1 MVKCLYFDC
10 FSGISGDM
18 TLAALIDL
26 GVPRKYL
33 KEEIKKL
40 DVSGYTVSV
49 SRTMRMGIS
58 GKQIFVKTGSD
69 KSLHHR
75 RSYKDIEKIVKRSRL
90 KSHIKDRSL
99 DIFYRI
105 ANAEAHIHGKK
116 FSEIH
121 FHEIGA
127 IDSIVDI
134 VGSVIGIDYLKA
146 EHFYA
151 SSVPLGHGSIQCQ
164 HGTLPV
170 PTPATLLLL
179 KGVPVWTSGISSE
192 LVTPTGAAILTSL
205 VKDFGHMP
213 SMTILKTGYG
223 AGTRELENIPN
234 MLRLILGELKQAIGQ
249 DHVWVLEANIDDMNP
264 EWTGYLMEKLFEE
277 GALDV
282 SIIPVY
288 MKKNRPGILIQVICS
303 EQNRQ
308 ILTHMIFQESTT
320 AGVRS
325 YRAERN
331 VLKRR
336 EGKLKTKLG
345 ALKVKVFK
353 NGGEEKVV
361 PEFEEC
367 RRVALKR
374 KVPLKDVYE
383 EVIVSAKKN
392 RKDI

>member
-1 MVKCLYFDC
+1 MKCLYFDC

-26 GVPRKYL
+26 GVPQKYL
-33 KEEIKKL
+33 KEELKKL
-40 DVSGYTVSV
+40 AVSGYTVRV

-58 GKQIFVKTGSD
+58 GKRILVKTGAD
-69 KSLHHR
+69 KSLHHN
-75 RSYKDIEKIVKRSRL
+75 RSYKDIEAVIKRSTL

-116 FSEIH
+116 VSEIH
-121 FHEIGA
+121 FHEVGA
-127 IDSIVDI
+127 TDSIVDI
-134 VGSVIGIDYLKA
+134 VGSVIGIDYLRA
-146 EHFYA
+146 EHFYS
-151 SSVPLGHGSIQCQ
+151 SSVPLGHGLIQCQ

-179 KGVPVWTSGISSE
+179 KGAPVYESGIRSE

-205 VKDFGHMP
+205 VRDFGHMP

-223 AGTRELENIPN
+223 AGTRELENMPN
-234 MLRLILGELKQAIGQ
+234 MLRLILGEMEGAIGS
-249 DHVWVLEANIDDMNP
+249 DYVRVLEANIDDMNP
-264 EWTGYLMEKLFEE
+264 EWTGYLMERLFEE

-308 ILTHMIFQESTT
+308 ILTRMIFQESTT

-325 YRAERN
+325 YRAERS

-336 EGKLKTKLG
+336 VGKLKTKFGTLR
-345 ALKVKVFK
+345 VKIFDDG
-353 NGGEEKVV
+353 NGEQVV

-367 RRVALKR
+367 RRVAIK
-374 KVPLKDVYE
+374 KKIPLKDVYK
-383 EVIVSAKKN
+383 EVILSARRKN
-392 RKDI
+392 QI